1 VDERAIIQGCRA
13 GNRDAQRAL
22 YELFADRIYSLLR
35 RITRDEHAAFD
46 LAQDTFMRAF
56 ERIGE
61 FEGRSG
67 LGTWLYRIATNQAL
81 QWLRKRRTERRH
93 EERIARDRRS
103 GNHED
108 EPAYD
113 LENGL
118 LRLSEQHRLILLL
131 RYHEELSYDEIAGI
145 LEVSPGTVASRL
157 NRAREELRK
166 ILLEQR
172 GACAEEKP
180 DAARP
185 K

>member
-1 VDERAIIQGCRA
+1 MDERAIIQGCRA
-13 GNRDAQRAL
+13 GDREAQRAL
-22 YELFADRIYSLLR
+22 YEAFADRIYGLLR

-46 LAQDTFMRAF
+46 LAQDTFLRAF

-93 EERIARDRRS
+93 EERIARQRRPA
-103 GNHED
+103 GL
-108 EPAYD
+108 EPGPDHD
-113 LENGL
+113 LEAGL
-118 LRLSEQHRLILLL
+118 LRLSEHHRLILLL
-131 RYHEELSYDEIAGI
+131 RYHEELSYDEIARI

-166 ILLEQR
+166 VLQEQR
-172 GACAEEKP
+172 DAGGEEKP
-180 DAARP
+180 DPARQN
-185 K
+185 